1 MALAER
7 VYVAGRYR
15 RAVRLEA
22 DLGDASALE
31 GFICSRSSADVLENL
46 ARHVL
51 DTDQC
56 AFTWTG
62 PYGGGKSSLAVALG
76 SLLGGS
82 PKIRQAAA
90 AIVGEPTAQLLHK
103 ALPVRSR
110 GWRILPIAGRRDAP
124 AQVIGEAIEAARWL
138 PARNGRIPA
147 WSEKRVLDALRAI
160 AALNP
165 RAGGGLVVFIDEMGK
180 FLEAAARDGTDIHL
194 FQQLAE
200 LASRSGRRLLVIGI
214 LHQAFEEYGYHLSGE
229 QRDEWAKIQGRF
241 VDLAINTTRGEQI
254 DLLGRAIRTGNGHK
268 TPRRVAKGVAQLVQ
282 GGTPDLVAA
291 LENCW
296 PLHPVTA
303 CLLGPLSRRRFGQ
316 NQRSLFAFLNSAE
329 PGGFRDFLGRADEK
343 ELYGPER
350 LWDYLRINLEPSILA
365 SPDGHRWALAVDALG
380 RCAVMGGEELHERL
394 LKVIALADLLKER
407 SDLPPSRALLGLAL
421 PGQGAAAIDAALEA
435 LRSQS
440 LIVYRRFSSA
450 WAVFEGSDFDID
462 EAAAQAMQEIEGSGL
477 GALDTSASLH
487 ALVAK
492 RHYHETGALRWF
504 DVTVSPLAH
513 IEAAAT
519 AALRNGAI
527 GRFVL
532 ALPMQA
538 KSMARARRLCR
549 KASKQAAER
558 DTVIGLSPGAWG
570 IPGEAKELAA
580 LERVRD
586 DSPQLHGDRV
596 ARTEVLAR
604 IATLRERIESDVARA
619 FETATWYHDGTK
631 VAPLTRAELNGF
643 ASTLAERRYCS
654 APRLRNELL
663 ARTRPSSNAVAA
675 RNSLLRRMV
684 SHELDVRLGIEGFP
698 AEGGLYVSLLERTG
712 LHRETSEGWCF
723 RAPER
728 GDDPCGLAPLWER
741 AMDHLRDNAERAVP
755 IAELHD
761 AWRRAPY
768 GVKDGLLPVLSVAF
782 MLSQRNHLA
791 VYREGL
797 FQSAPSELDADYLAR
812 EPADIQLRWM
822 DLTAVSRCLLS
833 ELAGLVRE
841 FDDTNTLH
849 DLEPIDVAKGLVA
862 IHDRLPSWVGRT
874 QRLTRDAIR
883 IRRLLRNA
891 NDPNRLLFNDIPALL
906 GDADG
911 ADGEELHKAQQVT
924 QYVRTGLAELCD
936 AYPAMLGRLREIL
949 LSELQVPNASS
960 AMLNEL
966 RGRAENVREL
976 GGDHRLEAFIVRLVR
991 FDGGDEA
998 IEGLAGM
1005 AVNRPVHAWTDAD
1018 VDRAGLELASMAR
1031 QFVHVEAFARVKG
1044 RKAKRHAIAVIVGID
1059 GQPTPVH
1066 GEFKIADRDAQSVTS
1081 VVERMDAVLRQ
1092 SDEPRREI
1100 VLAAL
1105 AELSARY
1112 LRTGTT
1118 PAQRRRTTR
1127 GTRRASR

>member
-1 MALAER
+1 MALSDR
-7 VYVAGRYR
+7 VHVAGRYR
-15 RAVRLEA
+15 RAIRLEA

-31 GFICSRSSADVLENL
+31 GFICSRSAADVLESL
-46 ARHVL
+46 TRHVL
-51 DTDQC
+51 ETAHC

-82 PKIRQAAA
+82 PKLRHAAA
-90 AIVGEPTAQLLHK
+90 GILGKATAELLQK
-103 ALPVRSR
+103 ALPPRSR
-110 GWRILPIAGRRDAP
+110 GWRILPVTGRRDSP
-124 AQVIGEAIEAARWL
+124 AQVIGEAIEVAGWL
-138 PARNGRIPA
+138 PAGETAPA
-147 WSEKRVLDALRAI
+147 WSETRVLDALRRI
-160 AALNP
+160 ASLNP
-165 RAGGGLVVFIDEMGK
+165 RVGGGLVVFIDEMGK

-200 LASRSGRRLLVIGI
+200 LASRSDRRLLVIGI
-214 LHQAFEEYGYHLSGE
+214 LHQAFDEYGYHLSRE

-241 VDLAINTTRGEQI
+241 VDLAINSSRGEQI
-254 DLLGRAIRTGNGHK
+254 DLIGRAIRSENACK
-268 TPRRVAKGVAQLVQ
+268 APRRLVRGVAQLMQ
-282 GGTPDLVAA
+282 GATPDLVAA

-329 PGGFRDFLGRADEK
+329 PAGFRDFLGRAGEK
-343 ELYGPER
+343 ELYGPDR
-350 LWDYLRINLEPSILA
+350 LWDYLRINLEPSILV
-365 SPDGHRWALAVDALG
+365 SPDSHRWALAVDALG
-380 RCAVMGGEELHERL
+380 RCAAMGGEELHERL

-407 SDLPPSRALLGLAL
+407 SSLPPSRELLGLAL
-421 PGQGAAAIDAALEA
+421 PGQRAAAIDAALEA

-440 LIVYRRFSSA
+440 LIVFRRFSGA

-462 EAAAQAMQEIEGSGL
+462 EAVARALQEMEGSGL
-477 GALDTSASLH
+477 GAIDMSASLQS
-487 ALVAK
+487 LVAK
-492 RHYHETGALRWF
+492 RHYHETGALRWY

-513 IEAAAT
+513 IEAAAN
-519 AALRNGAI
+519 APRRNGAI

-538 KSMARARRLCR
+538 EAMTSARRLCR
-549 KASKQAAER
+549 KASKRAADR

-570 IPGEAKELAA
+570 IPGETKELAA

-586 DSPQLHGDRV
+586 DSAQLHGDRV

-604 IATLRERIESDVARA
+604 IAALRERIESDVARA
-619 FETATWYHDGTK
+619 FETATWYHDGERID
-631 VAPLTRAELNGF
+631 PLSRADLNGL
-643 ASTLAERRYCS
+643 ASTIADRRYFS
-654 APRLRNELL
+654 APRIRNELL
-663 ARTRPSSNAVAA
+663 ARTKPSSNAIAA
-675 RNSLLRRMV
+675 RNILLRRMV
-684 SHELDVRLGIEGFP
+684 SHETEERLGIQGFP
-698 AEGGLYVSLLERTG
+698 AEGGLYVSLLEKTK
-712 LHRETSEGWCF
+712 LHRETAEGWGF
-723 RAPER
+723 RTPEP

-741 AMDHLRDNAERAVP
+741 AIEHLRTNPERAVP
-755 IAELHD
+755 IAEIHD
-761 AWRRAPY
+761 AWRVAPY

-782 MLSQRNHLA
+782 MLSQRNHVA

-797 FQSAPSELDADYLAR
+797 FQPTPSELDADFLAR
-812 EPADIQLRWM
+812 EPADIQVRWM
-822 DLTAVSRCLLS
+822 DLTGVSRCLLS
-833 ELAGLVRE
+833 ELAELVRDL
-841 FDDTNTLH
+841 DDTNSLH

-862 IHDRLPSWVGRT
+862 IHDRLPAWVGRT

-891 NDPNRLLFNDIPALL
+891 NDPNRLLFDDIPALL

-911 ADGEELHKAQQVT
+911 FDGAELHRAQRVA
-924 QYVRTGLAELCD
+924 QYVRTGLAELSH

-949 LSELQVPNASS
+949 LSELQIPNASP
-960 AMLNEL
+960 AMIDDL
-966 RGRAENVREL
+966 RDRAENVREL
-976 GGDHRLEAFIVRLVR
+976 GGDHRLEAFIVRLAR
-991 FDGGDEA
+991 LDGGDEA

-1005 AVNRPVHAWTDAD
+1005 AVNRPIHAWSDPD
-1018 VDRAGLELASMAR
+1018 VDRAAVELANMAR
-1031 QFVHVEAFARVKG
+1031 RFVHVEAFARVKG
-1044 RKAKRHAIAVIVGID
+1044 RKAKRHAISVIVGID

-1066 GEFKIADRDAQSVTS
+1066 GEFKIGDRDAKSVAS
-1081 VVERMDAVLRQ
+1081 VVERMDAALSE

-1112 LRTGTT
+1112 LRTGAT
-1118 PAQRRRTTR
+1118 QGRRRTPK
-1127 GTRRASR
+1127 GTRRTSR

>member
-1 MALAER
+1 MALADR
-7 VYVAGRYR
+7 VHVAGRYR
-15 RAVRLEA
+15 RAIRLEA

-31 GFICSRSSADVLENL
+31 GFICSRSSADVLESL

-51 DTDQC
+51 ETDQC

-76 SLLGGS
+76 NLLGGS
-82 PKIRQAAA
+82 PKLRQAAA
-90 AIVGEPTAQLLHK
+90 AILGKATAELLHK
-103 ALPVRSR
+103 ALPPRSR
-110 GWRILPIAGRRDAP
+110 GWRILPITGRRDSP
-124 AQVIGEAIEAARWL
+124 VRVIGEAIEVAGWL
-138 PARNGRIPA
+138 PAGETAPA
-147 WSEKRVLDALRAI
+147 WSEKRVLDALTGI

-200 LASRSGRRLLVIGI
+200 LASRSDRRLLVIGI
-214 LHQAFEEYGYHLSGE
+214 LHQAFDEYGYHLLRE

-241 VDLAINTTRGEQI
+241 VDLAINSSRGEQI
-254 DLLGRAIRTGNGHK
+254 DLIGRAIRSENGRK
-268 TPRRVAKGVAQLVQ
+268 TPQCLAKGVAQLMQ
-282 GGTPDLVAA
+282 GATPDLVAA

-343 ELYGPER
+343 ELYGPDR
-350 LWDYLRINLEPSILA
+350 LWDYLRINLEPSILV
-365 SPDGHRWALAVDALG
+365 SPDSHRWALAVDALG
-380 RCAVMGGEELHERL
+380 RCAAMSGEELHERL

-407 SDLPPSRALLGLAL
+407 SGLPPRRALLGLAL
-421 PGQGAAAIDAALEA
+421 PGQRAAAIDAALEA

-440 LIVYRRFSSA
+440 LIVFRRFSDA

-462 EAAAQAMQEIEGSGL
+462 EAVAHALQEIEGSGL
-477 GALDTSASLH
+477 GAIDSSASLQS
-487 ALVAK
+487 LVAK
-492 RHYHETGALRWF
+492 RHYHETGALRWY

-519 AALRNGAI
+519 APRCNGAI

-538 KSMARARRLCR
+538 ESIASARRLCR
-549 KASKQAAER
+549 KASKQASDR

-570 IPGEAKELAA
+570 IPGETKELAA

-586 DSPQLHGDRV
+586 DSAQLHGDRV

-604 IATLRERIESDVARA
+604 VAALRERIESDVARS
-619 FETATWYHDGTK
+619 FETSTWYHDGTK
-631 VAPLTRAELNGF
+631 IAPLTRAALNGF
-643 ASTLAERRYCS
+643 ASTLADRRYCS

-663 ARTRPSSNAVAA
+663 ARTRPSSNAIAA
-675 RNSLLRRMV
+675 RNILLRRMV
-684 SHELDVRLGIEGFP
+684 SHETEERLGIQGFP
-698 AEGGLYVSLLERTG
+698 AEGGLYVSLLEKTK
-712 LHRETSEGWCF
+712 LHRETAEGWGF
-723 RAPER
+723 RVPEP

-741 AMDHLRDNAERAVP
+741 AMDHLRANAERAVS
-755 IAELHD
+755 IAEIHD

-782 MLSQRNHLA
+782 MLSERNHIA

-797 FQSAPSELDADYLAR
+797 FQPAPSELDADILAR
-812 EPADIQLRWM
+812 EPADIQVRWM
-822 DLTAVSRCLLS
+822 DLTGVSRCLLS
-833 ELAGLVRE
+833 ELADVVRDL
-841 FDDTNTLH
+841 DDTNTLR

-862 IHDRLPSWVGRT
+862 IHDRLPPWVGRT

-906 GDADG
+906 GDAGGLDG
-911 ADGEELHKAQQVT
+911 AELHRAQRVT
-924 QYVRTGLAELCD
+924 QYVRTGLAELSD

-949 LSELQVPNASS
+949 LSELQVPNASPT
-960 AMLNEL
+960 MLDDL
-966 RGRAENVREL
+966 RARAENVREL
-976 GGDHRLEAFIVRLVR
+976 GGDHRLEAFIVRLAR
-991 FDGGDEA
+991 FDDSDDA

-1005 AVNRPVHAWTDAD
+1005 AVNRPIHAWSDPD
-1018 VDRAGLELASMAR
+1018 IDRAAVELANMAR
-1031 QFVHVEAFARVKG
+1031 RFVHVEAFARVKG
-1044 RKAKRHAIAVIVGID
+1044 RKAKRHAISVIVGID

-1066 GEFKIADRDAQSVTS
+1066 GEFQIADRDAKSVTS
-1081 VVERMDAVLRQ
+1081 VVQRMDAVLRQ

-1118 PAQRRRTTR
+1118 PARRRTHKR
-1127 GTRRASR
+1127 TRRTSR

>member
-1 MALAER
+1 MALADR
-7 VYVAGRYR
+7 VHVAGRYR
-15 RAVRLEA
+15 RAIRLEA

-31 GFICSRSSADVLENL
+31 GFICPRSSADVLESL

-51 DTDQC
+51 ETDQC

-82 PKIRQAAA
+82 PKLRQAAA
-90 AIVGEPTAQLLHK
+90 AILGKATAELLHK
-103 ALPVRSR
+103 ALPPRSR
-110 GWRILPIAGRRDAP
+110 GWRILPITGRRDSP
-124 AQVIGEAIEAARWL
+124 TQVIGEAIEAAEWL
-138 PARNGRIPA
+138 PAGETPPA
-147 WSEKRVLDALRAI
+147 WSEKRVLDALRGI

-214 LHQAFEEYGYHLSGE
+214 LHQTFEEYGYHLSRE

-241 VDLAINTTRGEQI
+241 VDLAINTARGEQI
-254 DLLGRAIRTGNGHK
+254 DLLGRAIRSANGC
-268 TPRRVAKGVAQLVQ
+268 TAPRRLAKGVAQLMP
-282 GGTPDLVAA
+282 GATAELAA
-291 LENCW
+291 SLENCW

-329 PGGFRDFLGRADEK
+329 PGGFRDFLSRADEK
-343 ELYGPER
+343 ELYGPDR
-350 LWDYLRINLEPSILA
+350 LWDYLRINLEPSILV
-365 SPDGHRWALAVDALG
+365 SPDGHRWALAVEALG
-380 RCAVMGGEELHERL
+380 RCAAMGGEELYERL

-421 PGQGAAAIDAALEA
+421 PGQRAAAIDAALES
-435 LRSQS
+435 LRNQS
-440 LIVYRRFSSA
+440 LIVFRRFSDA

-462 EAAAQAMQEIEGSGL
+462 ESVAQALQEVEGSGL
-477 GALDTSASLH
+477 GAIDTSASLQS
-487 ALVAK
+487 LVAK

-504 DVTVSPLAH
+504 DVAVSPLADV
-513 IEAAAT
+513 EAAAT
-519 AALRNGAI
+519 DPRRNGAI

-532 ALPMQA
+532 ALPMRA
-538 KSMARARRLCR
+538 ESMASAQRLCR
-549 KASKQAAER
+549 KASQRSVDR

-570 IPGEAKELAA
+570 IPGEAKEIAA

-586 DSPQLHGDRV
+586 DSAQLHGDRV

-604 IATLRERIESDVARA
+604 IAVLRERIESDVARA
-619 FETATWYHDGTK
+619 FETATWYHDGRK
-631 VAPLTRAELNGF
+631 IPPLTRAALNGF
-643 ASTLAERRYCS
+643 ASTLADQRYCC

-663 ARTRPSSNAVAA
+663 ARTRPSSNAIAA
-675 RNSLLRRMV
+675 RNILLRRMV
-684 SHELDVRLGIEGFP
+684 SHETEERLGIQGFP
-698 AEGGLYVSLLERTG
+698 AEGGLYVSLLEKTR
-712 LHRETSEGWCF
+712 LHRETAEGWGF
-723 RAPER
+723 RVPEP
-728 GDDPCGLAPLWER
+728 GDDPCALAPLWER
-741 AMDHLRDNAERAVP
+741 AMDLLRANAERAVP
-755 IAELHD
+755 IAEIHD
-761 AWRRAPY
+761 AWHRAPY
-768 GVKDGLLPVLSVAF
+768 GVKEGLLPVLSVAF

-797 FQSAPSELDADYLAR
+797 FQPAPSELDADYLAR
-812 EPADIQLRWM
+812 EPADIQVRWM
-822 DLTAVSRCLLS
+822 DLTGVSRCLLS
-833 ELAGLVRE
+833 ELAGLVCDL
-841 FDDTNTLH
+841 DDTNTVR

-862 IHDRLPSWVGRT
+862 IHDRLPPWVGRT
-874 QRLTRDAIR
+874 LRLTHDAIR

-906 GDADG
+906 GDGCGVDAGEAD
-911 ADGEELHKAQQVT
+911 KAHRAA
-924 QYVRTGLAELCD
+924 QYVRAGLAELSH
-936 AYPAMLGRLREIL
+936 AYPAMLGRLRETL
-949 LSELQVPNASS
+949 LRELQVPNASP
-960 AMLNEL
+960 AMLDEL
-966 RGRAENVREL
+966 RARAENVREL

-991 FDGGDEA
+991 VDGSDEA

-1005 AVNRPVHAWTDAD
+1005 AVNRPVHAWSDPD
-1018 VDRAGLELASMAR
+1018 VDRAAVELANMAR
-1031 QFVHVEAFARVKG
+1031 RFVHVEAFARVKG

-1066 GEFKIADRDAQSVTS
+1066 GEFQIADRDVKSVTS
-1081 VVERMDAVLRQ
+1081 VVESMDAVLRQ
-1092 SDEPRREI
+1092 SDKPRREI

-1118 PAQRRRTTR
+1118 PARRRTTKR
-1127 GTRRASR
+1127 TRKASR

>member
-1 MALAER
+1 MALADR
-7 VYVAGRYR
+7 VHVAGRYR
-15 RAVRLEA
+15 RAIRLEA

-31 GFICSRSSADVLENL
+31 GFICSRSSADVLESL

-51 DTDQC
+51 ETDQC

-82 PKIRQAAA
+82 QKLRQAAA
-90 AIVGEPTAQLLHK
+90 AILGKPTAELLHK
-103 ALPVRSR
+103 ALPPRSR
-110 GWRILPIAGRRDAP
+110 GWRILPITGRRDAP
-124 AQVIGEAIEAARWL
+124 AQVIGEVIEAAGWL
-138 PARNGRIPA
+138 PAGKGRAPA

-180 FLEAAARDGTDIHL
+180 FLEAAARDGTDVHL

-214 LHQAFEEYGYHLSGE
+214 LHQAFEEYGYHLSRE

-241 VDLAINTTRGEQI
+241 VDLAINAARGEQI
-254 DLLGRAIRTGNGHK
+254 DLIGRAIRSENGRK
-268 TPRRVAKGVAQLVQ
+268 APRRLARSVAQLMQ
-282 GGTPDLVAA
+282 GVTPELAGV
-291 LENCW
+291 LQNCW

-329 PGGFRDFLGRADEK
+329 PGGFRDFLGRAGERD
-343 ELYGPER
+343 LYGPDR
-350 LWDYLRINLEPSILA
+350 LWDYLRINLEPSILV
-365 SPDGHRWALAVDALG
+365 SPDGHRWALAADALG
-380 RCAVMGGEELHERL
+380 RCAAMGGEELHERL

-421 PGQGAAAIDAALEA
+421 PGQRAATIDAALEA

-440 LIVYRRFSSA
+440 LIVFRRFSDA
-450 WAVFEGSDFDID
+450 WAIFEGSDFDID
-462 EAAAQAMQEIEGSGL
+462 EAVAQALQEVEGSGL
-477 GALDTSASLH
+477 GAIDTSASLQS
-487 ALVAK
+487 LVAK

-504 DVTVSPLAH
+504 DVTASPLADV
-513 IEAAAT
+513 EVAAT
-519 AALRNGAI
+519 VPRRNGAI

-538 KSMARARRLCR
+538 ESMASARRMCR
-549 KASKQAAER
+549 KASKQGADR
-558 DTVIGLSPGAWG
+558 DIVIGLSPGAWG

-604 IATLRERIESDVARA
+604 IAALRERIENDVARA

-631 VAPLTRAELNGF
+631 IAPLTRAALNGF
-643 ASTLAERRYCS
+643 ASTLADRRYCS

-663 ARTRPSSNAVAA
+663 ARTRPSSNAIAA
-675 RNSLLRRMV
+675 RNILLRRMV
-684 SHELDVRLGIEGFP
+684 SHETEERLGIEGFP
-698 AEGGLYVSLLERTG
+698 AEGGLYVSLLEKTK
-712 LHRETSEGWCF
+712 LHRATAEGWGF
-723 RAPER
+723 RAPEPN
-728 GDDPCGLAPLWER
+728 DDPYGLAPLWER
-741 AMDHLRDNAERAVP
+741 ARDHLRVNAERAVP
-755 IAELHD
+755 VAEIHE
-761 AWRRAPY
+761 AWQGAPY

-782 MLSQRNHLA
+782 MLSARNHLA

-797 FQSAPSELDADYLAR
+797 FQPAPSELDADYLAR
-812 EPADIQLRWM
+812 EPADIQVRWM
-822 DLTAVSRCLLS
+822 DLTGVSRSLLS
-833 ELAGLVRE
+833 ELADLVRDL
-841 FDDTNTLH
+841 DDTNTLR

-862 IHDRLPSWVGRT
+862 IHDRLPPWVGRT
-874 QRLTRDAIR
+874 QRLTRDAVR

-906 GDADG
+906 GDVNGTDIHG
-911 ADGEELHKAQQVT
+911 AQRVA
-924 QYVRTGLAELCD
+924 QYVRAGLAELRD
-936 AYPAMLGRLREIL
+936 TYPAMLARLREML
-949 LSELQVPNASS
+949 LSELQVPSASP
-960 AMLNEL
+960 AMIDDL
-966 RGRAENVREL
+966 RARAENVREL

-991 FDGGDEA
+991 FDGSDEA
-998 IEGLAGM
+998 LEGLAGM
-1005 AVNRPVHAWTDAD
+1005 AVNRPIHAWSDPD
-1018 VDRAGLELASMAR
+1018 VDRAAVELANMAR
-1031 QFVHVEAFARVKG
+1031 RFVHVEAFARVKG
-1044 RKAKRHAIAVIVGID
+1044 RKAKRHAISVIVGID

-1066 GEFKIADRDAQSVTS
+1066 GEFQVADRDVRSVTS
-1081 VVERMDAVLRQ
+1081 VVESMEAVLRQ
-1092 SDEPRREI
+1092 SDESRREI

-1112 LRTGTT
+1112 LQAGSAPARRQRT
-1118 PAQRRRTTR
+1118 AKR
-1127 GTRRASR
+1127 TRRASR

>member
-1 MALAER
+1 MALADR
-7 VYVAGRYR
+7 VHVAGRYR
-15 RAVRLEA
+15 RAIRLEA

-31 GFICSRSSADVLENL
+31 GFICSRSSADVLESL
-46 ARHVL
+46 ARHVFE
-51 DTDQC
+51 TDQC

-82 PKIRQAAA
+82 QKLRQAAA
-90 AIVGEPTAQLLHK
+90 AILGKPTAELLHK
-103 ALPVRSR
+103 VLPPRSR
-110 GWRILPIAGRRDAP
+110 GWRILPITGRRDTP
-124 AQVIGEAIEAARWL
+124 AQVIGEAIEAAGWL
-138 PARNGRIPA
+138 PAGETAPP
-147 WSEKRVLDALRAI
+147 WSEKRVLDVLSAI
-160 AALNP
+160 ASRNP

-180 FLEAAARDGTDIHL
+180 FLEAAARDGTDVYL

-214 LHQAFEEYGYHLSGE
+214 LHQAFEEYGYHLSRE

-241 VDLAINTTRGEQI
+241 VDLAVNTARGEQI
-254 DLLGRAIRTGNGHK
+254 DLLGRAIRSENGRK
-268 TPRRVAKGVAQLVQ
+268 APRRLARGVAQLMQ
-282 GGTPDLVAA
+282 GATLELVAA

-329 PGGFRDFLGRADEK
+329 PGGFRDFLGRANER
-343 ELYGPER
+343 ELYGPDC
-350 LWDYLRINLEPSILA
+350 LWDYLRINLEPSILV

-380 RCAVMGGEELHERL
+380 RCAAMGGEELHERL

-421 PGQGAAAIDAALEA
+421 PGQRAAAIDAALEA

-440 LIVYRRFSSA
+440 LIVFRRFSNA

-462 EAAAQAMQEIEGSGL
+462 EAVAQAVQEIEGSGL
-477 GALDTSASLH
+477 GAIDTSASLQS
-487 ALVAK
+487 LVAK

-504 DVTVSPLAH
+504 DVTVSPLADV
-513 IEAAAT
+513 EAAAT
-519 AALRNGAI
+519 GPRRNGAI
-527 GRFVL
+527 GQFVL
-532 ALPMQA
+532 SLPMQTE
-538 KSMARARRLCR
+538 SMASARRLCR
-549 KASKQAAER
+549 KASKQGASR

-570 IPGEAKELAA
+570 IPGGAQELAA
-580 LERVRD
+580 LEQVRD
-586 DSPQLHGDRV
+586 DSAQLHGDRV

-604 IATLRERIESDVARA
+604 IAALRERIESDVARA

-631 VAPLTRAELNGF
+631 RAPLTRAALNGF
-643 ASTLAERRYCS
+643 ASTLADRRYCS

-663 ARTRPSSNAVAA
+663 ARTRPSSNAIAA
-675 RNSLLRRMV
+675 RNTLLRRMV
-684 SHELDVRLGIEGFP
+684 SYEIEERLGIEGFP
-698 AEGGLYVSLLERTG
+698 AEGGLYVSLLEKTR
-712 LHRETSEGWCF
+712 LHRETAEGWGF
-723 RAPER
+723 QAPEP

-741 AMDHLRDNAERAVP
+741 AMDHLRANAERAVP
-755 IAELHD
+755 IAEIHD

-782 MLSQRNHLA
+782 MLSERNHLA

-797 FQSAPSELDADYLAR
+797 FQPAPSELDVDYLAR

-822 DLTAVSRCLLS
+822 DLTGVSRSLLS
-833 ELAGLVRE
+833 ELADLVR
-841 FDDTNTLH
+841 DLDARNTLC

-862 IHDRLPSWVGRT
+862 IHDRLPPWVGRT

-883 IRRLLRNA
+883 VRRLLRNA

-911 ADGEELHKAQQVT
+911 AEFHRARRVT
-924 QYVRTGLAELCD
+924 QYVRTGLAELSD

-949 LSELQVPNASS
+949 LSELQVPSASP
-960 AMLNEL
+960 AMFDDL

-976 GGDHRLEAFIVRLVR
+976 GGDHRLEAFIVRLAR
-991 FDGGDEA
+991 FDGSNEA

-1005 AVNRPVHAWTDAD
+1005 AVNRPIHAWSDPD
-1018 VDRAGLELASMAR
+1018 VDRAAVELANMAR
-1031 QFVHVEAFARVKG
+1031 RFVHVEAFARVKG
-1044 RKAKRHAIAVIVGID
+1044 RKAKRHAISVIVGID

-1066 GEFKIADRDAQSVTS
+1066 GEFKIADRDVESVTS
-1081 VVERMDAVLRQ
+1081 VAESMDAVLRQ
-1092 SDEPRREI
+1092 SGEPRREI

-1118 PAQRRRTTR
+1118 PARRRTPKRTR
-1127 GTRRASR
+1127 KASR